1 MNGQK
6 TYYAIHHFREW
17 SGGEIEGNA
26 LYGTEAE
33 ALAEIDALVS
43 ALRRDF
49 VDEIA
54 AREQCD
60 EETAENLADVEVVVG
75 SAPGSKTISFNGSK
89 HVFNVVP
96 LRVAGSAPC
105 DFPKSPLAERRKI

>member
-33 ALAEIDALVS
+33 ALAKIDALAAS
-43 ALRRDF
+43 LRHDF

-60 EETAENLADVEVVVG
+60 EETAEDLADVEVVVG
-75 SAPGSKTISFNGSK
+75 NAPGSKTVSFNGST

-96 LRVAGSAPC
+96 LRTVGPA
-105 DFPKSPLAERRKI
+105 R

>member
-1 MNGQK
+1 MNVQK

-33 ALAEIDALVS
+33 ALAKIDALAAS
-43 ALRRDF
+43 LRHDF

-60 EETAENLADVEVVVG
+60 EETAEDLADVEVVVG
-75 SAPGSKTISFNGSK
+75 NAPGSKTVSFNGST

-96 LRVAGSAPC
+96 LRVTGSAPC